1 MLTFVPVFISAA
13 DVADLIVTLDD
24 EKAWLNP
31 YPEDL
36 LGLSTPI
43 FYPPDYSLECLS
55 VGAGHSP
62 NIDPLDYSFI
72 VCMWIAGY
80 SPNNLYKSRFSIIFA
95 AHPHSDKFKKQLPEA
110 VGLQN
115 MGRCPYDL
123 SMSVQ

>member
-1 MLTFVPVFISAA
+1 MLCLLLYQFFISAA

-72 VCMWIAGY
+72 SLHVDCRIQ
-80 SPNNLYKSRFSIIFA
+80 SK
-95 AHPHSDKFKKQLPEA
+95 
-110 VGLQN
+110 
-115 MGRCPYDL
+115 
-123 SMSVQ
+123 